1 MPYTRYRIKD
11 LTVMGHALL
20 SRYQGQVTAGR
31 YLREGFGRQF
41 LCLDLMNS
49 LYRDGFGNVTD
60 FLLDSS
66 WVRVF
71 LRHWGLRLQ
80 GPTSA
85 AHAEMAELRTHLRQM
100 AEKVS
105 SGRKTGRG
113 DLKLLN
119 QALST
124 PAYQPGLVMGA
135 VPGRSVVCGAASRAS
150 PPQIKNLSEHGVRMD
165 FLRYDQRKHAALVQR
180 PPMRQSRPCPACAR
194 QTRCR
199 NRFIGINGQFH

>member
-1 MPYTRYRIKD
+1 
-11 LTVMGHALL
+11 
-20 SRYQGQVTAGR
+20 
-31 YLREGFGRQF
+31 
-41 LCLDLMNS
+41 MNS

-124 PAYQPGLVMGA
+124 PAYQQISANHGSLRAELRPVSRDWSW
-135 VPGRSVVCGAASRAS
+135 VRSRAAASFVELLAGHRRHRLKICPNTGCGWIFFDMTKGSTRRWCNDRRCGNRDRVRRA
-150 PPQIKNLSEHGVRMD
+150 RA
-165 FLRYDQRKHAALVQR
+165 RRAAE
-180 PPMRQSRPCPACAR
+180 
-194 QTRCR
+194 
-199 NRFIGINGQFH
+199 IGLLA